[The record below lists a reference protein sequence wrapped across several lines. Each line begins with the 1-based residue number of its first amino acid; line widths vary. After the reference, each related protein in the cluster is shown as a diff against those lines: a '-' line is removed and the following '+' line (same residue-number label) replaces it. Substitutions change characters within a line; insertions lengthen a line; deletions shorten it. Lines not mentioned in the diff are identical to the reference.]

1 MKILI
6 TNDDGIE
13 SEGILRLA
21 EWAKKLGSVVLCA
34 PKFQQSGKSH
44 GIEIHDAFEIKKV
57 DSPAGVPE
65 YSVDST
71 PADCVRYAVLGLK
84 EQFDLVLS
92 GINRGY
98 NIGEDIVYSG
108 TAGAVF
114 EARALKIRAIAFSTD
129 VHGFDNA
136 VSHLDEIYGYMSD
149 NGLFEHGDLFNVNIP
164 GNDFKG
170 IKITRQGDRYYQD
183 EFVREDGDYYRQ
195 LGGCIYARRHA
206 PDDDTEA
213 VLSGYASITPLTVD
227 RTDVAA
233 FAKLKS
239 LGL

>member
-13 SEGILRLA
+13 SEGLLRLA
-21 EWAKKLGSVVLCA
+21 EWAKKFGEIVLSA

-44 GIEIHDAFEIKKV
+44 GIEIHEAFEVKQV
-57 DSPAGVPE
+57 NVMNGVRA

-71 PADCVRYAVLGLK
+71 PADCVRFAVIGLK
-84 EQFDLVLS
+84 EKYDLVLS

-108 TAGAVF
+108 TAGAIF
-114 EARALKIRAIAFSTD
+114 ESRALRHKAIAFSTD
-129 VHGFDNA
+129 VHGFDFA
-136 VSHLDEIYGYMSD
+136 ASQLDRAYNFICENRLFDYG
-149 NGLFEHGDLFNVNIP
+149 NLFNVNIP
-164 GNDFKG
+164 GDCAKG

-183 EFVREDGDYYRQ
+183 EFIREQGDMYRQ
-195 LGGCIYARRHA
+195 LGGCVYIRRDA

-213 VLSGYASITPLTVD
+213 VLEGYISVTPLTVD
-227 RTDVAA
+227 RTDNIAYEKIKKA
-233 FAKLKS
+233 
-239 LGL
+239 GL